1 MENANEVEGLRK
13 SDQGALVNA
22 IEVAGLRKSYKGKL
36 ALDSI
41 DLKVPAG
48 SVCALLGS
56 NGAGKSTLMKVL
68 AGLQKADAGKAS
80 ILSRDPWSQAHQLRL
95 EVAYVAE
102 KPKFYDW
109 MTVAQTGWFAAGFY
123 PKGYEASFQTVCQ
136 KMKID
141 PSVKLSSLSKGGYA
155 RVALALALAMNPTVL
170 LLDEPTSGLDLFT
183 RRDFLSGMVDLA
195 GDGKTVLIS
204 SHNLSEVERIAS
216 QVVFIDGGKIVL
228 NQTMEDLKKRMVRLR
243 QRGEPAFN
251 LGALGK
257 VLRQGKDGPWNEWI
271 VLCHE
276 TSLLDPK
283 HGFEPI
289 GLEEVYEVVLGSR
302 EEVGT

>member
-1 MENANEVEGLRK
+1 MG
-13 SDQGALVNA
+13 NA
-22 IEVAGLRKSYKGKL
+22 IEVEEQRKSSTLSVENAIEVEGLRKSYKGKL

-41 DLKVPAG
+41 DLKIPAG

-56 NGAGKSTLMKVL
+56 NGAGKSTLMKIL
-68 AGLQKADAGKAS
+68 AGLQKADAGTAKL
-80 ILSRDPWSQAHQLRL
+80 LSKDPWVQAHTLRL

-123 PKGYEASFQTVCQ
+123 PKGFEASFQTVCQ

-141 PSVKLSSLSKGGYA
+141 PNVKLSSLSKGGYA

-183 RRDFLSGMVDLA
+183 RRDFLTGMVDLA

-204 SHNLSEVERIAS
+204 SHNLAEVERIAS

-228 NQTMEDLKKRMVRLR
+228 NQTMEDLKRRMVRLR
-243 QRGEPAFN
+243 QRGEPMFN

-257 VLRQGKDGPWNEWI
+257 ILRQGKDGPWNEWI
-271 VLCHE
+271 VLRHE
-276 TSLLDPK
+276 TSVLDPN

-289 GLEEVYEVVLGSR
+289 GLEEMYEVVLGSR

>member
-1 MENANEVEGLRK
+1 MENA
-13 SDQGALVNA
+13 
-22 IEVAGLRKSYKGKL
+22 IEISGLRKSYKGKL

-41 DLKVPAG
+41 DLVVPAG

-56 NGAGKSTLMKVL
+56 NGAGKSSLMKIL
-68 AGLQKADAGKAS
+68 AGLQKADGGTSSVLGK
-80 ILSRDPWSQAHQLRL
+80 DPWKQAQALRL

-109 MTVAQTGWFAAGFY
+109 MTVGETGWFAAGFY
-123 PKGYEASFQTVCQ
+123 PKGFEASFLSVCQ

-141 PSVKLSSLSKGGYA
+141 PSVKLSALSKGGYA

-195 GDGKTVLIS
+195 GEGKTVLIS
-204 SHNLSEVERIAS
+204 SHNLAEVERIAS

-228 NQTMEDLKKRMVRLR
+228 NQPMEALKKRLVRLR
-243 QRGEPAFN
+243 HRGEPVFN
-251 LGALGK
+251 LSNMGRI
-257 VLRQGKDGPWNEWI
+257 LRQAKDGPWNEWI
-271 VLCHE
+271 VLRHE
-276 TSLLDPK
+276 SAHLDPN

-289 GLEEVYEVVLGSR
+289 ALEEMYEVVLGTR
-302 EEVGT
+302 EEVGS

>member
-1 MENANEVEGLRK
+1 MTDAITN
-13 SDQGALVNA
+13 SSA
-22 IEVAGLRKSYKGKL
+22 IEISGLRKSYKGKL

-41 DLKVPAG
+41 DLAVPAG

-56 NGAGKSTLMKVL
+56 NGAGKSSLMKIL
-68 AGLQKADAGKAS
+68 AGLQKADGGTATVLGK
-80 ILSRDPWSQAHQLRL
+80 DPWKQAQALRL

-109 MTVAQTGWFAAGFY
+109 MTVGETGWFAAGFY
-123 PKGYEASFQTVCQ
+123 PKGFEASFLSVCK

-141 PSVKLSSLSKGGYA
+141 PSVKLSALSKGGYA

-195 GDGKTVLIS
+195 GEGKTVLIS
-204 SHNLSEVERIAS
+204 SHNLAEVERIAS

-228 NQTMEDLKKRMVRLR
+228 NQSMEALKKRLVRLR
-243 QRGEPAFN
+243 HRGEPVFN
-251 LGALGK
+251 LSNMGRI
-257 VLRQGKDGPWNEWI
+257 LRQAKDGPWNEWI
-271 VLCHE
+271 VLRHE
-276 TSLLDPK
+276 SGHLDPS

-289 GLEEVYEVVLGSR
+289 ALEEMYEVVLGTR